1 MWKSEK
7 KNSSKMK
14 RKVGTWEKNEEKRKQ
29 RWHIYTTK
37 NNDTSLLFV
46 SKTNGSNE
54 REYVKL

>member
-14 RKVGTWEKNEEKRKQ
+14 RKVGKWEKNEEKRKQ
-29 RWHIYTTK
+29 GWHIYTTK

-46 SKTNGSNE
+46 SKTMDPMKENM
-54 REYVKL
+54 